1 MSLGSS
7 GRTSDLMARILALDV
22 GSKRVGV
29 ACSDELAIIAI
40 PLGTLRRASYNRDAA
55 LIAALVAE
63 KAAECVVVGLPTSLS
78 GQASAQTRRIEQ
90 FAEMLATRISVPVV
104 LWDERLTT
112 VMAKAI
118 NASDLDA
125 VAAAFIL
132 QNYLDARARM
142 ERDPAEPPAS
152 DFGLGR

>member
-1 MSLGSS
+1 
-7 GRTSDLMARILALDV
+7 MARILALDV

-29 ACSDELAIIAI
+29 ACSDELAIIAT

-78 GQASAQTRRIEQ
+78 GQASAQTRRIER

-132 QNYLDARARM
+132 QNYLDARSQI
-142 ERDPAEPPAS
+142 EPGPAEPPAS
-152 DFGLGR
+152 DFGLGRSPSE